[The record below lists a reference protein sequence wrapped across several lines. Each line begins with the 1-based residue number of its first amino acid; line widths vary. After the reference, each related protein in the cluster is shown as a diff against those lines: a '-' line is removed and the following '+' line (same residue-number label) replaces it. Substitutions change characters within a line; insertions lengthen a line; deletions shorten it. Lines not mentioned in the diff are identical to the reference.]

1 MDVELAEI
9 RDFLAAHP
17 PFDGLP
23 AAELDAL
30 PAVLKVRYARRG
42 TRLMTVGEPNDEV
55 FVVRSGAVDIRDSS
69 GALVERGE
77 VGTCF
82 GTTTVIEGGDSRFT
96 IEAIEDLLVLV
107 LPGEQWHAL
116 AGRSP
121 EFRSFF
127 AGQRKARMRG
137 ALASVHLADTGSAIL
152 RTRVGDM
159 ANRTPVTA
167 PPGIT
172 VREAAQRMSE
182 ANVSSLLIVEA
193 DRLAGIVTDRD
204 LRRRVVAAG
213 LDTSVPVSEV
223 MTAEVSTAAPDDLA
237 FEVLLRMMD
246 GRIHHLPIWDP
257 YPAPGRAVGV
267 VTSTDLVRLE
277 HANPVYLVRDVAG
290 QDDVAGL
297 ARVTARLPGTVA
309 RLVSQDAT
317 ASDIGRVVTAV
328 GDAVTRRLI
337 ALAEAELGP
346 PPVAYAWLALGSQA
360 RLEQVLGSDQDH
372 AIVYADPESDAP
384 DAPGERDDDPAA
396 DADAY
401 LRRLAEMV
409 VDGLE
414 ACGYPRCPGDVM
426 ATAAKCRRSS
436 SQWRSAFGE
445 WIREPDPDAVL
456 ATAIFF
462 DARPLHGDAALA
474 TTLLDSAVP
483 MANANPRF
491 VALLARKAAGHAP
504 PLGFFRNFVLGR
516 EGEQKDSLDLK
527 WGGVGAVQE
536 MARVLALASGSTA
549 TGTLERLEAAAHAGR
564 IGADRAAELADAYEF
579 LAYVRLRH
587 QVQRTQAGLPPDN
600 YVRPNDL
607 TAFEKRHL
615 RDAFT
620 AVRSAQTFLERSF
633 AGAGA

>member
-23 AAELDAL
+23 PAELDGL
-30 PAVLKVRYARRG
+30 PSVMKGRYARRG
-42 TRLMTVGEPNDEV
+42 THMMSVGQPNDEV
-55 FVVRSGAVDIRDSS
+55 FVVRSGAVDIRDSN
-69 GALVERGE
+69 GTLVERGE

-82 GTTTVIEGGDSRFT
+82 GTTTVIEGEVSRFS
-96 IEAIEDLLVLV
+96 IEAIEDLLVFV
-107 LPGEQWHAL
+107 LPGERWHAL
-116 AGRSP
+116 AGRYP
-121 EFRSFF
+121 DFRMFF
-127 AGQRKARMRG
+127 AGQRKARMAG

-159 ANRTPVTA
+159 AGRDPVTA
-167 PPGIT
+167 APGIS
-172 VREAAQRMSE
+172 VREAAQVMSE
-182 ANVSSLLIVEA
+182 LNVSSLLIVEQG
-193 DRLAGIVTDRD
+193 RLSGIVTDRD

-213 LDTSVPVSEV
+213 LDTSRPVSDV
-223 MTAEVSTAAPDDLA
+223 MTSEVATASPDDLA

-246 GRIHHLPIWDP
+246 GHIHHLPIWDP
-257 YPAPGRAVGV
+257 YPPPGRAVGV
-267 VTSTDLVRLE
+267 ITSTDLVRLE
-277 HANPVYLVRDVAG
+277 HANPVYLVRDVA
-290 QDDVAGL
+290 QQSDVQGL
-297 ARVTARLPGTVA
+297 AQVAERLPGTVA

-328 GDAVTRRLI
+328 GDAITRRLI

-372 AIVYADPESDAP
+372 AIVYADTP
-384 DAPGERDDDPAA
+384 DTSEAERA
-396 DADAY
+396 DEY
-401 LRRLAEMV
+401 LRRLAESV
-409 VDGLE
+409 VEGLE

-426 ATAAKCRRSS
+426 ATAPKCRRSR
-436 SQWRSAFGE
+436 SQWRSAFAE

-462 DARPLHGDAALA
+462 DARPLHGDASLA
-474 TTLLDSAVP
+474 TGLLDSAVA
-483 MANANPRF
+483 MAQASPRF
-491 VALLARKAAGHAP
+491 VALLARKAAGHSP

-549 TGTLERLEAAAHAGR
+549 TGTLERIEAASHAGR
-564 IGADRAAELADAYEF
+564 IGVERASELADAYEF

-587 QVQRTQAGLPPDN
+587 QVQQTQAGLPPDN
-600 YVRPNDL
+600 YVRPGDL

-620 AVRSAQTFLERSF
+620 TVRSAQTFLERSF